1 MKYKRVMLKLSGEF
15 LQGSLASGIDQ
26 KIIKRAADEILEIAN
41 SGVEIIVE
49 VGAGN
54 IYRGKSASKEIQRN
68 IADIIGMLGSITNA
82 ICLREAI
89 GHRKETRALSAIFMP
104 YVIQHYTPAK
114 AIHYLE
120 EKKIVILGGG
130 TGMQFFTT
138 DSGAVLHALQ
148 TKCEVV
154 LKGTNVDGV
163 YSADPKKVKTAKKF
177 NKISYQEVISKKLE
191 VMDMTAFTL
200 AQDNNLPIFV
210 FDITK
215 EGNLKKAVIGEEIGT
230 LVSV

>member
-1 MKYKRVMLKLSGEF
+1 MLKLSGEF

-26 KIIKRAADEILEIAN
+26 RIIKRVADEILEIAN
-41 SGVEIIVE
+41 LGVEIIVE

-68 IADIIGMLGSITNA
+68 IADIIGMLGSVTNA

-89 GHRKETRALSAIFMP
+89 GHRKEARALSAIFMP
-104 YVIQHYTPAK
+104 YVIQYYTPAK

-130 TGMQFFTT
+130 MGMQFFTT

-154 LKGTNVDGV
+154 LKGTDVDGV

-177 NKISYQEVISKKLE
+177 NKISYQEIISKKLE
-191 VMDMTAFTL
+191 VMDITAFTL
-200 AQDNNLPIFV
+200 AQDNNLPILV

-230 LVSV
+230 LVQ